1 MKQDTQ
7 GLIPYN
13 RAQANN
19 ALIPYNRAQDP
30 KLLAGNEAKLL
41 EYKQTLNTL
50 QKLEK
55 SFKDFMSLPF
65 SIIVDS
71 KGNALPLTSQA
82 IKNFIFHNLYKE
94 FMSAT
99 KALNKPL
106 AQLDF
111 KPLSNEIK
119 ALPYKAN
126 ANLKAHLRDI
136 NAKTNELLD
145 SMQELKKSTKEIKLL
160 AYHKPSENNAN
171 EVDRFRNVLGEIS
184 KTREYQVITDKKAFI
199 ENLNVLKRVAE
210 PIPPT
215 LDIQSFLK
223 TLDNVEN
230 KENFIEHLSTRQDS
244 QARLAYLNL
253 VEPTLKRADI
263 ELTFLPNKK
272 EYIKSFK
279 DKDNNLLYL
288 LVTKDNDKTLITGI
302 PNPAE
307 RYVKSEINKADI
319 IHSFVPQDRQTTEV
333 VNGLSTQN
341 PTTKQEISKEIE
353 SKTTQDIEKKARMR
367 RGIYSVYYEDIM
379 IDFRKKYDP
388 DDTLWF
394 MKYAKLE
401 KSDNGEQVYAA
412 LKHLNEIRDNVFI
425 KYDDYVAATEKLTSS
440 LKRAALDIIFETKD
454 VSEAFEGI
462 AKIETKLLD
471 DYPFNQKRDT
481 IQKENGITPS
491 IKDTQQK
498 ERDKIIHSDSLIKGE
513 TLPLNSKENSTIK
526 TTSELEKPTTKN
538 YSLLRDNGFVK
549 DMKKHILKNE
559 QIAKEF
565 NIYAKR
571 FEKEGDKQA
580 AEDMQATAQDYKER
594 AQKLREELPR
604 IIEFEGYKPLSE
616 FGTNYA
622 EFYKDGKG
630 AIQKLLE
637 ERQGQVA
644 GAFYKEELEKL
655 SGNGDIDL
663 VWGEVTDAIN
673 HKGYGLAHILDKR
686 KAEFIE
692 KGFSNTEAEH
702 KTLELIK
709 KIPSVIDNGQIV
721 DLKNGKIRIV
731 TEDYTIGMKN
741 EWHDNPTNPYI
752 LTTFEN
758 NKKSDKNLHST
769 AFTKGETLPLNS
781 KEDSTIKN
789 TNPIQNTATLQN
801 PSIEFALQEF
811 PEFSKAELEEML
823 TKGIRGEART
833 TEGFTKQHIEY
844 IKDNTR
850 YSGEIANYR
859 DEELGMYG
867 DTFHLAKLQKT
878 ENVIDPTNWEASLK
892 TLLDKALIL
901 GKDKDTL
908 QQAQDLMDSIRLN
921 NPSFLTSLNPNYPKI
936 KEILNEYQERLNT
949 LIAQSPQDIKF
960 IDTKGKEHTLT
971 KEVQEQWLETFN
983 LKSLDEAYI
992 PNFTPEVKQALDSIL
1007 QGEQIKLTSGSLLKL
1022 MQRDRLEFLPYI
1034 KDTLE
1039 SPQVVVR
1046 QVDGALI
1053 FAKDFRDDKLGK
1065 FFASV
1070 SKNDSGEWVI
1080 SSNAPKNL
1088 NNLQNKIKEGGEVLY
1103 SDLPEL
1109 PIIAKPD
1116 LTAKA
1121 LNSEANLSDIIPQ
1134 TTQEIIKQAKASG
1147 KSVAETK
1154 ELLQKHKEKDSIQDN
1169 PQVSAL
1175 QTKIQQ
1181 TRQQIAESKNPDKEY
1196 LHQVFKPDEII
1207 QLEKQYFNQ
1216 AMPQEY
1222 KELIQDFPRLYEQ
1235 SLANKLKT
1243 YVKDTDTIQEVTTN
1257 LLNNFKDKPFKDT
1270 AKHAELLLFNVL
1282 KDKAQELGFKELDI
1296 NEPSFKVAFGKFQ
1309 ARLKKGDIQDLSEH
1323 IAINS
1328 LRKDRLRIQEKLN
1341 IKPLK
1346 EFGTNYAE
1354 HYHSGESAIAKLLAE
1369 RQGQVAGAFHKEGL
1383 GDIDLVWGD
1392 SKKGLAHI
1400 LERRT
1405 DDFIKQGLSKE
1416 EAEAKAKE
1424 FVKEIP
1430 QIIENGEVVENAGVK
1445 TIILKDKN
1453 IEHRVGLSK
1462 GFNGKGE
1469 NEWILTAYK
1478 RENPHAQNFDQATN
1492 SKELESGNNLSLIDS
1507 APNLSTKEIIKQAK
1521 EQGLSQVQ
1529 SNTNAQQLTLHD
1541 IQERLT
1547 ARKKELE
1554 QQSKDL
1560 STELKTQEKQANR
1573 VAPILKELLQK
1584 WRALNPLI
1592 IEWKERKEIRG
1603 KFGQF
1608 LGYEKKLSKRKPNL
1622 SNLEHIEKTLE
1633 AYKSYAKNNEDSAE
1647 SVKKEI
1653 SLLEDYV
1660 EKLKN
1665 KQNKQNIQNLIEH

>member
-1 MKQDTQ
+1 
-7 GLIPYN
+7 
-13 RAQANN
+13 
-19 ALIPYNRAQDP
+19 
-30 KLLAGNEAKLL
+30 
-41 EYKQTLNTL
+41 
-50 QKLEK
+50 
-55 SFKDFMSLPF
+55 
-65 SIIVDS
+65 
-71 KGNALPLTSQA
+71 
-82 IKNFIFHNLYKE
+82 
-94 FMSAT
+94 
-99 KALNKPL
+99 
-106 AQLDF
+106 
-111 KPLSNEIK
+111 
-119 ALPYKAN
+119 
-126 ANLKAHLRDI
+126 
-136 NAKTNELLD
+136 
-145 SMQELKKSTKEIKLL
+145 
-160 AYHKPSENNAN
+160 
-171 EVDRFRNVLGEIS
+171 
-184 KTREYQVITDKKAFI
+184 
-199 ENLNVLKRVAE
+199 
-210 PIPPT
+210 
-215 LDIQSFLK
+215 
-223 TLDNVEN
+223 
-230 KENFIEHLSTRQDS
+230 
-244 QARLAYLNL
+244 
-253 VEPTLKRADI
+253 
-263 ELTFLPNKK
+263 
-272 EYIKSFK
+272 
-279 DKDNNLLYL
+279 
-288 LVTKDNDKTLITGI
+288 
-302 PNPAE
+302 
-307 RYVKSEINKADI
+307 
-319 IHSFVPQDRQTTEV
+319 
-333 VNGLSTQN
+333 
-341 PTTKQEISKEIE
+341 
-353 SKTTQDIEKKARMR
+353 
-367 RGIYSVYYEDIM
+367 
-379 IDFRKKYDP
+379 
-388 DDTLWF
+388 
-394 MKYAKLE
+394 
-401 KSDNGEQVYAA
+401 
-412 LKHLNEIRDNVFI
+412 
-425 KYDDYVAATEKLTSS
+425 
-440 LKRAALDIIFETKD
+440 
-454 VSEAFEGI
+454 
-462 AKIETKLLD
+462 
-471 DYPFNQKRDT
+471 
-481 IQKENGITPS
+481 
-491 IKDTQQK
+491 
-498 ERDKIIHSDSLIKGE
+498 
-513 TLPLNSKENSTIK
+513 
-526 TTSELEKPTTKN
+526 
-538 YSLLRDNGFVK
+538 
-549 DMKKHILKNE
+549 
-559 QIAKEF
+559 
-565 NIYAKR
+565 
-571 FEKEGDKQA
+571 
-580 AEDMQATAQDYKER
+580 
-594 AQKLREELPR
+594 
-604 IIEFEGYKPLSE
+604 
-616 FGTNYA
+616 
-622 EFYKDGKG
+622 
-630 AIQKLLE
+630 
-637 ERQGQVA
+637 
-644 GAFYKEELEKL
+644 
-655 SGNGDIDL
+655 
-663 VWGEVTDAIN
+663 
-673 HKGYGLAHILDKR
+673 
-686 KAEFIE
+686 
-692 KGFSNTEAEH
+692 
-702 KTLELIK
+702 
-709 KIPSVIDNGQIV
+709 
-721 DLKNGKIRIV
+721 
-731 TEDYTIGMKN
+731 
-741 EWHDNPTNPYI
+741 
-752 LTTFEN
+752 
-758 NKKSDKNLHST
+758 
-769 AFTKGETLPLNS
+769 
-781 KEDSTIKN
+781 
-789 TNPIQNTATLQN
+789 
-801 PSIEFALQEF
+801 
-811 PEFSKAELEEML
+811 
-823 TKGIRGEART
+823 
-833 TEGFTKQHIEY
+833 
-844 IKDNTR
+844 
-850 YSGEIANYR
+850 
-859 DEELGMYG
+859 
-867 DTFHLAKLQKT
+867 
-878 ENVIDPTNWEASLK
+878 
-892 TLLDKALIL
+892 
-901 GKDKDTL
+901 
-908 QQAQDLMDSIRLN
+908 
-921 NPSFLTSLNPNYPKI
+921 
-936 KEILNEYQERLNT
+936 
-949 LIAQSPQDIKF
+949 
-960 IDTKGKEHTLT
+960 
-971 KEVQEQWLETFN
+971 
-983 LKSLDEAYI
+983 
-992 PNFTPEVKQALDSIL
+992 
-1007 QGEQIKLTSGSLLKL
+1007 

-1070 SKNDSGEWVI
+1070 SKNDNGEWVI

-1109 PIIAKPD
+1109 PIIAKPE
-1116 LTAKA
+1116 LPAKA
-1121 LNSEANLSDIIPQ
+1121 LNSEANLSAIIPQ
-1134 TTQEIIKQAKASG
+1134 SPQEIIKQAKASG

-1181 TRQQIAESKNPDKEY
+1181 TRQQIAESPNPDKEY

-1257 LLNNFKDKPFKDT
+1257 LLNDFKDKPFKDT
-1270 AKHAELLLFNVL
+1270 AKHAELLLFNTL
-1282 KDKAQELGFKELDI
+1282 KDKAQELGFKKLDI
-1296 NEPSFKVAFGKFQ
+1296 NEPSFKVAFKKLQ

-1328 LRKDRLRIQEKLN
+1328 LRKNRLRIQEKLN
-1341 IKPLK
+1341 INPIK

-1369 RQGQVAGAFHKEGL
+1369 RQGQVAGAFYRKEL

-1392 SKKGLAHI
+1392 SKMGLAHI

-1665 KQNKQNIQNLIEH
+1665 KQNKQNIQNLIEHSQSKEQILSDERRKINTYHDLRQNFNKGHHTDLQILEGNNIPQEQHKQLLEFISQTRSYIESNFNINPLKEFGTNYAEFYKDGKGAIQKLLSEAKDYETRKEAGSLTEDEVKQGAYKGQVAGAFYKEGLGDIDLVWGEVTDPKNHKGYGLAHILDKHPDLDPRLITEIIEKGNLTNQNNIRYRIEKDNYVIGLSAEYKGDKRNFIITAFEKNKDKRDTFTEHPFTSTSDNAVKNLDKKENAESLYTSSAITKGETLPLNSKEDSTIKAINESIKRYKEKIKALDDPKLQKERAEKKQKIIDEFNETLYNASPTTKLDKWGTHFSILYIKPEGKKRLQKLKFDTQERIQEAIHHYTNNDRLKMELNVLWNVYNKLKEIDVEYLREKQRLETILKGYENDLKNIGVSDLPTTKD

>member
-1 MKQDTQ
+1 TNLMKQQDTQ

-13 RAQANN
+13 STQANN

-171 EVDRFRNVLGEIS
+171 EVDRLSNVLGEIS

-288 LVTKDNDKTLITGI
+288 LATKDNDKTLITGI

-498 ERDKIIHSDSLIKGE
+498 ERDKIIHSDSFTKGE
-513 TLPLNSKENSTIK
+513 TLPLNSKENSSIK
-526 TTSELEKPTTKN
+526 NTNELEKPTTKN

-549 DMKKHILKNE
+549 DEKEYILKYE
-559 QIAKEF
+559 QAAKEM
-565 NIYAKR
+565 NIRAER
-571 FEKEGDKQA
+571 FEKEGNKEAVKILQKA
-580 AEDMQATAQDYKER
+580 AQEYKEK
-594 AQKLREELPR
+594 AQKLRENLSGIP
-604 IIEFEGYKPLSE
+604 EFEGYKPLSE
-616 FGTNYA
+616 FGTNYT
-622 EFYKDGKG
+622 EFIGDGKG
-630 AIQKLLE
+630 AIQKLLSE
-637 ERQGQVA
+637 AKDYETRKEAGSLTEDEVKQGAYKGQVA
-644 GAFYKEELEKL
+644 GAFY
-655 SGNGDIDL
+655 
-663 VWGEVTDAIN
+663 
-673 HKGYGLAHILDKR
+673 
-686 KAEFIE
+686 
-692 KGFSNTEAEH
+692 
-702 KTLELIK
+702 
-709 KIPSVIDNGQIV
+709 
-721 DLKNGKIRIV
+721 
-731 TEDYTIGMKN
+731 
-741 EWHDNPTNPYI
+741 
-752 LTTFEN
+752 
-758 NKKSDKNLHST
+758 
-769 AFTKGETLPLNS
+769 
-781 KEDSTIKN
+781 
-789 TNPIQNTATLQN
+789 
-801 PSIEFALQEF
+801 
-811 PEFSKAELEEML
+811 
-823 TKGIRGEART
+823 
-833 TEGFTKQHIEY
+833 
-844 IKDNTR
+844 
-850 YSGEIANYR
+850 
-859 DEELGMYG
+859 
-867 DTFHLAKLQKT
+867 
-878 ENVIDPTNWEASLK
+878 
-892 TLLDKALIL
+892 
-901 GKDKDTL
+901 
-908 QQAQDLMDSIRLN
+908 
-921 NPSFLTSLNPNYPKI
+921 
-936 KEILNEYQERLNT
+936 
-949 LIAQSPQDIKF
+949 
-960 IDTKGKEHTLT
+960 
-971 KEVQEQWLETFN
+971 
-983 LKSLDEAYI
+983 
-992 PNFTPEVKQALDSIL
+992 
-1007 QGEQIKLTSGSLLKL
+1007 
-1022 MQRDRLEFLPYI
+1022 
-1034 KDTLE
+1034 
-1039 SPQVVVR
+1039 
-1046 QVDGALI
+1046 
-1053 FAKDFRDDKLGK
+1053 
-1065 FFASV
+1065 
-1070 SKNDSGEWVI
+1070 
-1080 SSNAPKNL
+1080 
-1088 NNLQNKIKEGGEVLY
+1088 
-1103 SDLPEL
+1103 
-1109 PIIAKPD
+1109 
-1116 LTAKA
+1116 
-1121 LNSEANLSDIIPQ
+1121 
-1134 TTQEIIKQAKASG
+1134 
-1147 KSVAETK
+1147 
-1154 ELLQKHKEKDSIQDN
+1154 
-1169 PQVSAL
+1169 
-1175 QTKIQQ
+1175 
-1181 TRQQIAESKNPDKEY
+1181 
-1196 LHQVFKPDEII
+1196 
-1207 QLEKQYFNQ
+1207 
-1216 AMPQEY
+1216 
-1222 KELIQDFPRLYEQ
+1222 
-1235 SLANKLKT
+1235 
-1243 YVKDTDTIQEVTTN
+1243 
-1257 LLNNFKDKPFKDT
+1257 
-1270 AKHAELLLFNVL
+1270 
-1282 KDKAQELGFKELDI
+1282 
-1296 NEPSFKVAFGKFQ
+1296 
-1309 ARLKKGDIQDLSEH
+1309 
-1323 IAINS
+1323 
-1328 LRKDRLRIQEKLN
+1328 
-1341 IKPLK
+1341 
-1346 EFGTNYAE
+1346 
-1354 HYHSGESAIAKLLAE
+1354 
-1369 RQGQVAGAFHKEGL
+1369 KEGL
-1383 GDIDLVWGD
+1383 GDIDLVWGNEKIGLQKIVEKHLND
-1392 SKKGLAHI
+1392 FADFAGNNPYKKMSNAI
-1400 LERRT
+1400 N
-1405 DDFIKQGLSKE
+1405 
-1416 EAEAKAKE
+1416 
-1424 FVKEIP
+1424 EIV
-1430 QIIENGEVVENAGVK
+1430 ENGKLLTENGVN
-1445 TIILKDKN
+1445 TLWYKN
-1453 IEHRVGLSK
+1453 GDDYYLVGLSK
-1462 GFNGKGE
+1462 GFNGIGE
-1469 NEWILTAYK
+1469 NEWIITSYEKRDLTANQK
-1478 RENPHAQNFDQATN
+1478 ADIN
-1492 SKELESGNNLSLIDS
+1492 SKIQDSDTKALSPVSEFNELQSL
-1507 APNLSTKEIIKQAK
+1507 NSTINSNSTTKDLIKQAK

-1665 KQNKQNIQNLIEH
+1665 KQNKQNIQNLIEHSQSKEQILSDERRKINTYHDLRQNFNKGHHTDLQILEGNNIPQEQHKQLLEFISQTRSYIESNFNINPLKEFGTNYAEFYKDGKGAIQKLLSEAKDYETRKEAGSLTEDEVKQGAYKGQV